1 MPPIIQTSA
10 KANLR
15 GSLFMT
21 LAMLGYATNDIIV
34 KSFGG
39 QLNLGQ
45 VVFVRGLFAAFIVGG
60 LVLWFRK
67 FPPIS
72 IAISFPV
79 LLRALAETVATFL
92 FLTALFNIPIA
103 DVSAVMQLLPLAVTL
118 GAAYFFGEQIGWR
131 RITAIIVGFLAVLLI
146 IKPGFGGFSIH
157 SLYVVGAVLACMV
170 RDLVTRRLATEI
182 PSLFVTLVTV
192 LAVCIAFGTWSL
204 FEGWEPVSTTQLL
217 LIGLASNFIIVG
229 YFFAVAAMR
238 VGDIG
243 FVSPFRYSILLF
255 SIIGGVIF
263 YDEVPDF
270 YSMLGSAIIVTA
282 GLYTLYREQVTGKQS
297 NVTAPIRS

>member
-1 MPPIIQTSA
+1 MPPIIQTGE

-15 GSLFMT
+15 GSMFMT
-21 LAMLGYATNDIIV
+21 AAMLGYATNDIII

-45 VVFVRGLFAAFIVGG
+45 VVFVRGLLAAFIVGG
-60 LVLWFRK
+60 LALWFK
-67 FPPIS
+67 KIPPIS
-72 IAISFPV
+72 IAIALPV

-103 DVSAVMQLLPLAVTL
+103 DVSAVMQILPLAATL
-118 GAAYFFGEQIGWR
+118 GAAYFFGEKIGWR
-131 RITAIIVGFLAVLLI
+131 RITAIIIGFLAVLLI
-146 IKPGFGGFSIH
+146 IKPGFGDFSIH
-157 SLYVVGAVLACMV
+157 SIYVVGAVIACV
-170 RDLVTRRLATEI
+170 FRDLITRRLATEI
-182 PSLFVTLVTV
+182 PSLFVTLITV
-192 LAVCIAFGTWSL
+192 LAVCVAFGIWSI
-204 FEGWEPVSTTQLL
+204 FEGWKPISSAQLML
-217 LIGLASNFIIVG
+217 TGLSSIFIIVG

-255 SIIGGVIF
+255 SIVGGVIF
-263 YDEVPDF
+263 YDEIPDF

-282 GLYTLYREQVTGKQS
+282 GLYTLYREQVTGRRA